1 MSSHGSVE
9 HNYDDPTSPP
19 RLCQN
24 CQAPL
29 RGPYC
34 AHCGQHDVDY
44 HRSFYHLTHDLLE
57 NLFHFEGKFFRSVAR
72 LLAEPGRL
80 TQEFN
85 AGRRQSQLNPLRF
98 YIFVTVLFF
107 VGVHALN
114 HGHLF
119 DFDRKK
125 ADQLSAEMARNV
137 KAATTSAGGLTALQT
152 ERVSELIGEEAAAR
166 RGRIDSAVI
175 KEIIERVRRETVA
188 ASTETP
194 AASAAAAPDPNS
206 PKRIPNQPKLRI
218 DDTDRF
224 GFGRALKK
232 KIEAG
237 DLTLSRLF
245 DEVESRVPTLLFL
258 GMPVFA
264 LILKILHWRSRRYYI
279 EHLIFSIHLHTW
291 AFLAFMVGNGYF
303 KLAALGAG
311 WLTTLFAWLLAGWMI
326 WYVFRA
332 FRVVYE
338 QRRLKTLLKLALAGG
353 SYLIALVGL
362 TGAIIFGTV
371 ALLVMS

>member
-9 HNYDDPTSPP
+9 LNYDDPALPP

-24 CQAPL
+24 CQAAL

-34 AHCGQHDVDY
+34 ARCGQHDVDY
-44 HRSFYHLTHDLLE
+44 HHSFYHLTHDLLE
-57 NLFHFEGKFFRSVAR
+57 NLFHFEGKFFTSVAR
-72 LLAEPGRL
+72 LLAQPGQL
-80 TQEFN
+80 TRAFN

-125 ADQLSAEMARNV
+125 ADQLSGDIARNV
-137 KAATTSAGGLTALQT
+137 KTATTNAGGLTALQT
-152 ERVSELIGEEAAAR
+152 ERVGELIGEEAAAR
-166 RGRIDSAVI
+166 RGRIDSAAI
-175 KEIIERVRRETVA
+175 KEIIERVRRETVLAAADKAA
-188 ASTETP
+188 ASTT
-194 AASAAAAPDPNS
+194 APDPNAQT
-206 PKRIPNQPKLRI
+206 RAPNQPKIRI
-218 DDTDRF
+218 DETDRF

-232 KIEAG
+232 KLEAG
-237 DLTLSRLF
+237 DLTLSRIF

-264 LILKILHWRSRRYYI
+264 LILKVLHRRSRRYYI

-311 WLTTLFAWLLAGWMI
+311 WLTTLFAWLLTAWMV

-338 QRRLKTLLKLALAGG
+338 QRRLKTFVKLTLACG
-353 SYLIALVGL
+353 SYLVALVGL
-362 TGAIIFGTV
+362 AGAIFFGTV
-371 ALLVMS
+371 ALLVMN

>member
-9 HNYDDPTSPP
+9 HNYDDPDSPP
-19 RLCQN
+19 RVCQN
-24 CQAPL
+24 CQAAL

-34 AHCGQHDVDY
+34 ASCGQHDVDY

-80 TQEFN
+80 TREFN

-125 ADQLSAEMARNV
+125 ADQLSADMARNV
-137 KAATTSAGGLTALQT
+137 KTATANAGGLSALQT
-152 ERVSELIGEEAAAR
+152 ERVGELIGEEAAAR
-166 RGRIDSAVI
+166 RGRVDSAAI
-175 KEIIERVRRETVA
+175 KEIIERVRRE
-188 ASTETP
+188 
-194 AASAAAAPDPNS
+194 AAAAAAEKSTTSAATEPDPNAKKS
-206 PKRIPNQPKLRI
+206 ASNQPKLRI

-237 DLTLSRLF
+237 DLTLSGIF
-245 DEVESRVPTLLFL
+245 DQVESRVPTLLFL

-264 LILKILHWRSRRYYI
+264 LILKFLHWRSRRYYI

-303 KLAALGAG
+303 KLAALGAD
-311 WLTTLFAWLLAGWMI
+311 WLTTLFAWLLAGWMV

-338 QRRLKTLLKLALAGG
+338 QRRLKTVVKLALAAG
-353 SYLIALVGL
+353 SYLIALIGL
-362 TGAIIFGTV
+362 TGVIIVGTV
-371 ALLVMS
+371 ALLVMN

>member
-9 HNYDDPTSPP
+9 HNYDDPDSPP

-24 CQAPL
+24 CQAAL

-57 NLFHFEGKFFRSVAR
+57 NLFHFEGKFFTSVAR

-125 ADQLSAEMARNV
+125 ADQLSADMARNV
-137 KAATTSAGGLTALQT
+137 KTATANAGGLTALQT
-152 ERVSELIGEEAAAR
+152 ERVGELIGEEAGR
-166 RGRIDSAVI
+166 RGRIDPAAI
-175 KEIIERVRRETVA
+175 KEIIERVRRETA
-188 ASTETP
+188 AATADKP
-194 AASAAAAPDPNS
+194 PASAATETDLNA
-206 PKRIPNQPKLRI
+206 KRSAPNQPKLRI

-232 KIEAG
+232 KLEAD
-237 DLTLSRLF
+237 DLTLSRIF

-264 LILKILHWRSRRYYI
+264 VILKVLHWRSRRYYI

-303 KLAALGAG
+303 KLAALGPG
-311 WLTTLFAWLLAGWMI
+311 WLTTLFGWLLAGWMV

-332 FRVVYE
+332 FRVVYG
-338 QRRLKTLLKLALAGG
+338 QRPVKTLVKLALAGG
-353 SYLIALVGL
+353 SYLFALVGL